1 VSRIARGKIELR
13 LERVDVAD
21 VVAKA
26 IEMAS
31 PLLEEREHEL
41 LVDLPRGVLVDGDP
55 ARLAQVMANLL
66 TNAAKYTETGGRVE
80 IHGQRDGDMA
90 TITVRDS
97 GIGIA
102 PEMLPRV
109 FDMFTQER
117 QALDRNQGGLGL
129 GLTIVRNLVALHG
142 GTVEVHS
149 EGRNRGSRFTVR
161 IPLASGRTAPVER
174 DSASVAQPRAPGDGP
189 LVLIVDD
196 NEDAAAMLAEYVKS
210 LGYRVRT
217 AHDGPAALKIAFDA
231 PPDVALLDIG
241 LPVMDGYELATRL
254 REVTM
259 GSRMKLIAVTGYGQ
273 AEDRKRSRE
282 SGFDAHLV
290 KPVDLDAL
298 AELIEELAT

>member
-1 VSRIARGKIELR
+1 
-13 LERVDVAD
+13 
-21 VVAKA
+21 
-26 IEMAS
+26 
-31 PLLEEREHEL
+31 
-41 LVDLPRGVLVDGDP
+41 
-55 ARLAQVMANLL
+55 
-66 TNAAKYTETGGRVE
+66 
-80 IHGQRDGDMA
+80 
-90 TITVRDS
+90 
-97 GIGIA
+97 
-102 PEMLPRV
+102 MLPRV

-149 EGRNRGSRFTVR
+149 EGRNRGSEFTLR
-161 IPLASGRTAPVER
+161 LPLASGHAAQVEGET
-174 DSASVAQPRAPGDGP
+174 SGAVQPRAQGTGP
-189 LVLIVDD
+189 SILIVDD

-231 PPDVALLDIG
+231 PPDIALLDIG

-254 REVTM
+254 RELAM
-259 GSRMKLIAVTGYGQ
+259 GPQMKLIAVTGYGQ

-290 KPVDLDAL
+290 KPVDLDVL